1 MQAFIDAMPGW
12 KRAVGQRLDTVIVR
26 AVPDVAKAV
35 KWNSPLYG
43 AEHGRW
49 FLGIH
54 CFTKYIKIAFFDGAA
69 LEPIPPVASED
80 AQARY
85 LHIFEGDTLDERQ
98 FTNWVKQASKLPGWR
113 SGGR

>member
-1 MQAFIDAMPGW
+1 MQAFIEAMPGW
-12 KRAVGQRLDTVIVR
+12 KRAVGQRLDAVIVR

-49 FLGIH
+49 FLGVH

-69 LEPIPPVASED
+69 LEPVPPVESKD
-80 AQARY
+80 ARVRY
-85 LHIFEGDTLDERQ
+85 FHIFEHDTLDERRLEG
-98 FTNWVKQASKLPGWR
+98 WVKQASALPGWR
-113 SGGR
+113 G